1 METINDVKKF
11 KYAKIFMKIKFNS
24 DDDLPLD
31 KPLKFQVMTMVVRSV
46 FEKDG
51 KFYPQIYL
59 DECLHEL

>member
-11 KYAKIFMKIKFNS
+11 KYAKNFMKIKFSS

-31 KPLKFQVMTMVVRSV
+31 KPLKFPVMTMVVRSV